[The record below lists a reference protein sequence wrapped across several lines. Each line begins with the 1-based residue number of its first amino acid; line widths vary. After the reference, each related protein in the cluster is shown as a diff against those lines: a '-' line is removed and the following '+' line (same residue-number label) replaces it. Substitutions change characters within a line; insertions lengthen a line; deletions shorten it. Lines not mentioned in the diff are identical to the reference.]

1 MRVIIA
7 VMARSRSGSRSSAGN
22 ADFLTAA
29 LLGYEQQRSEIEAR
43 IAELRR
49 QLSRRGAGS
58 DGAVWSDT
66 ASAPVR
72 KKRVLSAEARE
83 RIAEAQ
89 RKRWAA
95 SRRTPKPAAARQ
107 SAPAAKR
114 KMSAAA
120 KKRIADAAR
129 KRWAAF
135 RAQKASATPPKVKTA
150 GA

>member
-1 MRVIIA
+1 
-7 VMARSRSGSRSSAGN
+7 MARRRSGSGSTADAGLL
-22 ADFLTAA
+22 AAA
-29 LLGYEQQRSEIEAR
+29 LLGFEKQRSEIEGK

-49 QLSRRGAGS
+49 QLGRRGADNS
-58 DGAVWSDT
+58 SAWSET
-66 ASAPVR
+66 TSAPAG
-72 KKRVLSAEARE
+72 KKRRLSAAARQ

-95 SRRTPKPAAARQ
+95 VRGASQPVARKAGAA
-107 SAPAAKR
+107 PTR

-135 RAQKASATPPKVKTA
+135 RANKTAASAPQKVKTA

>member
-1 MRVIIA
+1 
-7 VMARSRSGSRSSAGN
+7 MARTRSGSGSTGDAG
-22 ADFLTAA
+22 FLNAA
-29 LLGYEQQRSEIEAR
+29 LLGFEQQRSEIQDK

-49 QLSRRGAGS
+49 QLGRRGAG
-58 DGAVWSDT
+58 DGGSAWSEAV
-66 ASAPVR
+66 SAPVR
-72 KKRVLSAEARE
+72 KRRRLSAAARQ

-95 SRRTPKPAAARQ
+95 VRGTAKPVARKAAAGPRRT
-107 SAPAAKR
+107 
-114 KMSAAA
+114 MSAAA

-135 RAQKASATPPKVKTA
+135 RANKATASAQPKVKTA

>member
-1 MRVIIA
+1 
-7 VMARSRSGSRSSAGN
+7 MADAGLL
-22 ADFLTAA
+22 AAA
-29 LLGYEQQRSEIEAR
+29 LLGFEKQRSEIEGK

-49 QLSRRGAGS
+49 QLRRRGAGDNS
-58 DGAVWSDT
+58 AWSE
-66 ASAPVR
+66 AMSVPAG
-72 KKRVLSAEARE
+72 KRRRLSAAARQ

-95 SRRTPKPAAARQ
+95 VRGTSEPVARKAGAA
-107 SAPAAKR
+107 PKR

-135 RAQKASATPPKVKTA
+135 RAGKTAASAPPKVKTA
-150 GA
+150 GS